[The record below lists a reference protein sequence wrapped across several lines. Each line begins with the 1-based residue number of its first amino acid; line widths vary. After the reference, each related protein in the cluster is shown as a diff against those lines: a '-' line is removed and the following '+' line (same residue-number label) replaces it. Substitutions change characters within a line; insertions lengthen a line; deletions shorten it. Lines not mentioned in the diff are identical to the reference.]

1 MRSERILLEERILH
15 KAVLNVPKKPI
26 VFVTDKG
33 MAGACE
39 NDSWYQNAYVMSLF
53 EHIKVVWN
61 TDGSV
66 RGAWIYA

>member
-26 VFVTDKG
+26 VFVTDKS
-33 MAGACE
+33 MAEACD
-39 NDSWYQNAYVMSLF
+39 NDSWYQSAYVMSLF
-53 EHIKVVWN
+53 EKVRTVYN

>member
-1 MRSERILLEERILH
+1 MNDKTILEERILH

-33 MAGACE
+33 MTEVCD
-39 NDSWYQNAYVMSLF
+39 NDAWHKNPYILYSLF
-53 EHIKVVWN
+53 DKVQVVWN
-61 TDGSV
+61 ADGSV